1 MKKAPIGALFFF
13 CIFLVGNLYSCVTSI
28 PLEGRGS

>member
-1 MKKAPIGALFFF
+1 MKKAPIGALFF